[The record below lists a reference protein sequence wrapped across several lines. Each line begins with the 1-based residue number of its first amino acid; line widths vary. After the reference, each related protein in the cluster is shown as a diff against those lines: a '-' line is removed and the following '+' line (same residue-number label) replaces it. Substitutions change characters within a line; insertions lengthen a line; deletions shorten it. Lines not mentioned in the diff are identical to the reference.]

1 ICESTTS
8 YGSDHEYRLVRDL
21 TKSYNKQVKPSLHSN
36 QALNISYGV
45 ALAQIIDLD
54 EKNQIITTNCWINQM
69 WTDPKLSWD
78 PRKYGNVTAINL
90 PYDTVW
96 LPDIV
101 LYNSAHITDESVST
115 NVIVDYNGTIMWL
128 QMVILKSS
136 CEVDVKYFPFD
147 TQHCVLEFA
156 SWTYDANSVN
166 LVTLGSESGDVTN
179 YKNSTEWELVSY
191 LQERQEVSF
200 SCCPVPYVFIK
211 NHIRIKRRPLFYVF
225 NMVFPC
231 ILITM
236 VALLGFYMPADSGEK
251 IAMGI
256 TTLLS
261 MTVFLMIVA
270 DKMPP
275 TSEDLPLVGLY
286 YGITMTI
293 VSCATGMTVFVLN
306 IHHKGARGR
315 EVPRLLK
322 CIFFGV
328 ISRILFISLDIEEA
342 TPEPRDARG
351 HKGTTKGMVSLY
363 YGITIAIV
371 SFATVMTVFVLNI
384 HYKGSRGR
392 QVPKLLKKICFGFIA
407 KLLFL
412 SLDMD
417 DPPPDHKHAAGTKGM
432 QPVPTNDYYSR
443 YDIDRRP
450 ENGGISPRFTRKFTP
465 TPSTPS
471 GDNTE
476 RQFLRVLQKVYQ
488 TIEKNEIRLED
499 QDRKDAIKIEWQQLA
514 LVIDRLLLVIF
525 VVFTI
530 AITLALILP
539 GYYAQ
544 SKDIE

>member
-1 ICESTTS
+1 MDVWFLMYVVCSGTFYCICESTTS

-156 SWTYDANSVN
+156 SWTYDSNSVN
-166 LVTLGSESGDVTN
+166 LVTIGSESGDVTN

-275 TSEDLPLVGLY
+275 TSEDLPLVG
-286 YGITMTI
+286 
-293 VSCATGMTVFVLN
+293 
-306 IHHKGARGR
+306 
-315 EVPRLLK
+315 
-322 CIFFGV
+322 
-328 ISRILFISLDIEEA
+328 
-342 TPEPRDARG
+342 
-351 HKGTTKGMVSLY
+351 LY